1 MRKIVLAF
9 DDSSGS
15 RCARDWCADLAA
27 KEGEVDVTA
36 VYVLSSGGDW
46 ALAAMQADTG
56 SLKDQV
62 EKLMDDDWMVPVRE
76 AGAKVATLVVE
87 GHPATELL
95 KAADTVDADLLVLG
109 VSGHGGFSGR
119 FLGGVAQKVAHH
131 SSRPVVLVPCPGEGA
146 PIE

>member
-9 DDSSGS
+9 DDSTGA
-15 RCARDWCADLAA
+15 RCARDWCAELA
-27 KEGEVDVTA
+27 KESEIAVTA

-46 ALAAMQADTG
+46 AMAAMQADTG

-62 EKLMDDDWMVPVRE
+62 DGLLAKEWTEPIRQ
-76 AGAKVATLVVE
+76 AGAQVTTVVIE

-95 KAADTVDADLLVLG
+95 KAADAVEADMLVLG

-131 SSRPVVLVPCPGEGA
+131 STRPVVLVPCTA
-146 PIE
+146 S